1 MKYLRPI
8 NCPSSGVFR
17 LFALLRAL
25 VFFVA
30 AVVGD
35 DSFITDYYFIGD
47 EIEL

>member
-1 MKYLRPI
+1 MKYLHPI
-8 NCPSSGVFR
+8 NCPSRGVLR
-17 LFALLRAL
+17 LFALLLVL

-35 DSFITDYYFIGD
+35 DSFIADYCFIGD